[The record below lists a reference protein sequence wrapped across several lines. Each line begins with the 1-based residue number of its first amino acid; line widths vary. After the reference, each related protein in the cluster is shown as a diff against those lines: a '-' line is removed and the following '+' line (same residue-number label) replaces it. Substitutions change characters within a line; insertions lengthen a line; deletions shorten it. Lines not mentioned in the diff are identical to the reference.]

1 MSSYWDVIADAAAHW
16 PLQETSGSSG
26 ADLAGANPAALVVGF
41 DFAMG
46 SVAGPGGWLPRGLRF
61 DGATQLANIPAQT
74 TLGLGEEHAYSL
86 WWKPDA
92 PPPWSPQV
100 LVETGGA
107 THGSLVY
114 LVDGDVV
121 FVSTRNYVATP
132 VSASSP
138 VWGSWRHLVAVH
150 KPTSL
155 EVYLDGE
162 LAGVAAAPEPWVQG
176 GNTTGAIG
184 AVDGG
189 RWMTGYLDSG
199 QARHFNGA
207 IAGVALFDRA
217 LTAAEAAELYHGPEP
232 TTLSAPTLAG
242 PLRAGSF
249 AAVTTGVWESHANG
263 SLAVAGAVQLSPDA
277 VSGWVDAAAVTGA
290 GSYAVPLGSAGRWA
304 RVAAI
309 ATNLG
314 GVSAPA
320 YSAAME
326 VLPARAPAVA
336 VAQCVAKSGAE
347 AGDACPTAGAQAGLV
362 LGGLKP

>member
-74 TLGLGEEHAYSL
+74 TLGLGEEHVYSL

-107 THGSLVY
+107 THGSL
-114 LVDGDVV
+114 
-121 FVSTRNYVATP
+121 
-132 VSASSP
+132 
-138 VWGSWRHLVAVH
+138 
-150 KPTSL
+150 
-155 EVYLDGE
+155 VYLDGE

-347 AGDACPTAGAQAGLV
+347 AGDACPTAGAQ
-362 LGGLKP
+362 